1 MRTSRRGF
9 LKTSAALAGAPAAP
23 APLLPT
29 IKLGGFSVTRLI
41 LGANPF
47 YGFSHFNRLLDEHM
61 LEWSTPENVLKTV
74 RMAEDNGINTWQLS
88 DAKRGLEDIQRY
100 REQGGKIQWILLSSR
115 RIEEDLSWIPK
126 IARMGPVG
134 IVHHGGTTDRRWR
147 AGEQGKI
154 KDFLKAVRD
163 SGVLVGLSTHT
174 PLVVEEVESQGWD
187 VDFFMTCVYRITRPE
202 TEIVNLLG
210 QRPLGEVYLPQ
221 DPPRMYRAIRQAR
234 KPCLAFKILAAGR
247 LTDSPR
253 TLDQA
258 FQTAF
263 DNIKP
268 TDAVIVGMYPR
279 FSDQVQDNAERVRRI
294 LTKSGKAGEPGGAT
308 LRPARPAG

>member
-1 MRTSRRGF
+1 METTRRQF
-9 LKTSAALAGAPAAP
+9 LGASAALAAPTAP

-29 IKLGGFSVTRLI
+29 IRLGKYEVTRLI

-47 YGFSHFNRLLDEHM
+47 YGFSHFNRLFDQHM

-74 RMAEDNGINTWQLS
+74 RACEENGINTWQLS
-88 DAKRGLEDIQRY
+88 DARRGLEDIQRY

-115 RIEEDLSWIPK
+115 RMEEDLSWIPK
-126 IARMGPVG
+126 IARMGPIG

-154 KDFLKAVRD
+154 QDFLKAVRD
-163 SGVLVGLSTHT
+163 SGVLVGLSTHN
-174 PLVVEEVESQGWD
+174 PLVVEEVESRGWD
-187 VDFFMTCVYRITRPE
+187 IDFFMTCVYRLTRTE
-202 TEIVNLLG
+202 QEIVNLLG

-221 DPPRMYRAIRQAR
+221 DPPRMFRAIRQSR

-247 LTDSPR
+247 LTDSPESIER
-253 TLDQA
+253 A
-258 FQTAF
+258 FRTAF
-263 DNIKP
+263 ENIKP

-279 FSDQVQDNAERVRRI
+279 YSDQVRENVERVRRI
-294 LTKSGKAGEPGGAT
+294 LGQS
-308 LRPARPAG
+308 

>member
-1 MRTSRRGF
+1 METTRRQF
-9 LKTSAALAGAPAAP
+9 LGASAALAAPTAP

-29 IKLGGFSVTRLI
+29 IRLGKYEVTRLI

-47 YGFSHFNRLLDEHM
+47 YGFSHFNRLFDQHM

-74 RMAEDNGINTWQLS
+74 RACEENGINTWQLS
-88 DAKRGLEDIQRY
+88 DARRGLEDIQRY

-115 RIEEDLSWIPK
+115 RMEEDLSWIPK
-126 IARMGPVG
+126 IARMGPIG

-154 KDFLKAVRD
+154 QDFLKAVRD
-163 SGVLVGLSTHT
+163 SGVLVGLSTHN
-174 PLVVEEVESQGWD
+174 PLVVEEVESRGWD
-187 VDFFMTCVYRITRPE
+187 IDFFMTCVYRLTRTE
-202 TEIVNLLG
+202 QEIVNLLG

-221 DPPRMYRAIRQAR
+221 DPPRMFRAIRQSR

-247 LTDSPR
+247 LTDSPESIER
-253 TLDQA
+253 A

-263 DNIKP
+263 ENIKP

-279 FSDQVQDNAERVRRI
+279 YSDQVRENVERVRRI
-294 LTKSGKAGEPGGAT
+294 LGQS
-308 LRPARPAG
+308 

>member
-1 MRTSRRGF
+1 MTTSRRRF
-9 LKTSAALAGAPAAP
+9 LQSSAAIAAGASAAP

-29 IKLGGFSVTRLI
+29 IRLGKFQVTRLV

-47 YGFSHFNRLLDEHM
+47 YGFSHFNRLLDQHM
-61 LEWSTPENVLKTV
+61 LEWSTPENVLATV
-74 RMAEDNGINTWQLS
+74 RSAEQNGINTWQLS
-88 DAKRGLEDIQRY
+88 DAKRGLEDVQRY

-115 RIEEDLSWIPK
+115 RMEEDLSLIPK
-126 IARMGPVG
+126 IARMGPIG

-147 AGEQGKI
+147 AGEQAKI
-154 KDFLKAVRD
+154 KEFLKVVRD
-163 SGVLVGLSTHT
+163 SGVLVGLSTHN

-187 VDFFMTCVYRITRPE
+187 IDFFMTCVYRITRPE
-202 TEIVNLLG
+202 SEIVNLLG

-221 DPPRMYRAIRQAR
+221 DPPRMFRAIRQTS

-253 TLDQA
+253 ALDQA
-258 FQTAF
+258 FQFAF

-268 TDAVIVGMYPR
+268 TDGVIVGMYPR
-279 FSDQVQDNAERVRRI
+279 FSDQVRDNVERVRRI
-294 LTKSGKAGEPGGAT
+294 LSKS
-308 LRPARPAG
+308 